1 MDCGEENHYFT
12 AWQFVAPD
20 QSEAL
25 VSIVVTHPRLNL
37 NTICLRLK
45 GLDPEAC
52 YVVDR
57 QEFFGCD
64 VPGDRIPMGD
74 SSKTK
79 QSYSGTVLMYG
90 GYVLPQMFGDYP
102 SVQIYLKKEL

>member
-1 MDCGEENHYFT
+1 M
-12 AWQFVAPD
+12 
-20 QSEAL
+20 
-25 VSIVVTHPRLNL
+25 
-37 NTICLRLK
+37 
-45 GLDPEAC
+45 
-52 YVVDR
+52 VDR

-64 VPGDRIPMGD
+64 IPKDRIPMGD
-74 SSKTK
+74 SGKTK